1 MESVRRFDV
10 TVAGELNLD
19 LILYGLPE
27 ELTPEREM
35 LADRLTLTLGSSS
48 AIFAHNLAVLGGR
61 VGFIS
66 RIGTDPLGEISLERL
81 AAGGVDVSRVRK
93 FSGPTST
100 GLTVILAHAGHRNI
114 LTYPGTMFE
123 MRFED
128 LDLDYLASA
137 RHFHLSSFF
146 LHRALLPRI
155 VELLTI
161 LRKAGLSISLDIND
175 DPADHWDSGFWDV
188 LPLVD
193 VFLPNAREACKV
205 TGAADLEAAVH
216 KLAETVPVVAVK
228 LGADGALALKGGHRF
243 TSPPVQ
249 AEFVD
254 PVGAGDSFDA
264 GFIYQ
269 YVRGADLQTCLDY
282 GSLAGAFSTTR
293 SGGTEAF
300 RDHEHFR
307 LFFDS
312 RWPRARSDGTDA
324 HGTDTDEKHQTG
336 AKVQK

>member
-1 MESVRRFDV
+1 VESVRRFDV

-27 ELTPEREM
+27 ELTPEREL
-35 LADRLTLTLGSSS
+35 LADRLALTLGSSS
-48 AIFAHNLAVLGGR
+48 AIFAHNLSVLGGR

-66 RIGTDPLGEISLERL
+66 RIGADPLGEISAQRL
-81 AAGGVDVSRVRK
+81 VEGGVDVSRVRK
-93 FSGPTST
+93 ISGTTST
-100 GLTVILAHAGHRNI
+100 GLTVILPHTRHRNI

-123 MRFED
+123 MCFED

-155 VELLTI
+155 VELFTI
-161 LRKAGLSISLDIND
+161 LRKAGLSISLDTND
-175 DPADHWDSGFWDV
+175 DPADQWDSDFWDV

-193 VFLPNAREACKV
+193 VFLPNAREACRV
-205 TGAADLEAAVH
+205 TGLADLDAAVER
-216 KLAETVPVVAVK
+216 LAASVPVVAVK
-228 LGADGALALKGGHRF
+228 LGADGAFAQKGKQRF
-243 TSPPVQ
+243 TSPSFQV
-249 AEFVD
+249 EFVD

-269 YVRGADLQTCLDY
+269 YVRGADLETCLDY
-282 GSLAGAFSTTR
+282 GNLAGAFSTTR

-300 RDHEHFR
+300 RDREHFR
-307 LFFDS
+307 SFFATH
-312 RWPRARSDGTDA
+312 WPRPRTEGTEM
-324 HGTDTDEKHQTG
+324 HESLTK
-336 AKVQK
+336 AKR